1 MGTCRNDIRLSHY
14 KQVREKEEAK
24 TVSNNDFI
32 KMTHAKKNK
41 KKSSSPSYNKYNYMD
56 LLMVFIA
63 LLAQYIIILL

>member
-32 KMTHAKKNK
+32 KMTHAKKTK
-41 KKSSSPSYNKYNYMD
+41 RKV
-56 LLMVFIA
+56 LA
-63 LLAQYIIILL
+63 LAIINIITWIF